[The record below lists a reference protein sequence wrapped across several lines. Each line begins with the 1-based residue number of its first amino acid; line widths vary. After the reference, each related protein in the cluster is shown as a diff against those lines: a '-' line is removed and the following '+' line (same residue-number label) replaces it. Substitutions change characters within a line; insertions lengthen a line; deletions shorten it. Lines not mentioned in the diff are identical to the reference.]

1 MEESIVEVN
10 EILIV
15 DDNPRD
21 IRFIEETFYASELD
35 PTIHTAT
42 TGDDAINFLTQR
54 QEDEEKPTL
63 DVRLLD
69 WNLSKTTGQEVL
81 QVAKSTVENV
91 PIVVMTGSLVETDE
105 LTSTAPKADLVIEK
119 PTDPDRYIKS
129 VHSVYSE
136 Q

>member
-1 MEESIVEVN
+1 MEESIVDVN

-21 IRFIEETFYASELD
+21 IRFIKETFHASELD

-42 TGDDAINFLTQR
+42 TSDEAINFLTQR
-54 QEDEEKPTL
+54 QEDEEKPL
-63 DVRLLD
+63 DVILLD

-81 QVAKSTVENV
+81 QVAKSTAENV

-119 PTDPDRYIKS
+119 PTDPDKYIKS
-129 VHSVYSE
+129 VHSVYPE